1 MTTVPVFLPGPVA
14 VVPSEKVH
22 ASLAP
27 RLHPGQLIQEMER
40 LSRIG
45 ALPALLEEER
55 KCLVVH
61 VDTHVARLYLSRRED
76 AYVLGSARPRGF
88 GQEERLLRGS
98 LLLGCSAGWRGFH
111 RLRDVPQGMSAHW
124 GLLRRAWSD
133 VSRSAPERPSLP
145 RHHTDHLDLMDRVIE
160 AGRDIEVARQ
170 REAPPIHY
178 RRMESAREER
188 RSARGVYTFHLV
200 RPAGLAAGTA
210 VCLADQPDL
219 RGRVRMVRGLEVVVR
234 FESAVD
240 YGRIPAQGAL
250 RVMPSERV
258 FQAQADAVRALR
270 LGEAV
275 NRELL
280 TWFVDRRFTR
290 FDVDPR
296 DRPRGALDPDG
307 QLPAFRRA
315 LAVPDL
321 LLILGPPGT
330 GKTRTITEI
339 AVACAARGE
348 RVLITSHTNRAVDNV
363 LEQLPADV
371 LAVRVGNE
379 DAVTGRA
386 RALMVESHVAGLRE
400 RILTLTEGPA
410 SRLAPFAG
418 NGYGGTAG
426 GVARGGGAAG
436 HVGSAAGIGAGGV
449 AGHAGHA
456 GDAGDVAGRWLA
468 HLADSVAEAAAA
480 ERDER
485 DLTARLGE
493 ALRRLEPALAE
504 RIAAARARLDA
515 ARVSAEELKAA
526 RDVWERRHAA
536 ARARAKS
543 GLLAFLHRWLADR
556 RLDRLRAVERKLAG
570 TAGEAAAAE
579 AAWRAERAEAERRV
593 GAHPETARLAGDRD
607 AARRR
612 GGEATSEAA
621 KAAWSLRAMVANAAP
636 APGETL
642 GPDLASE
649 EDLPAD
655 PAGWEALRGEF
666 ERAVGTLRARAA
678 LLAEWRAQVGDAE
691 EDLQRELVRYADVVA
706 ATCIGTATT
715 KLLAELE
722 FDLVIVDEAGQISTP
737 NLLVP
742 LVRGRRAVL
751 VGDHRQLPP
760 YLDEEVREWGESLER
775 EGALPP
781 AAAREV
787 ADLLRRSAFER
798 LYGAMPAGHRVM
810 LAVQRRMPREVGE
823 FVSAAFYDGALRTDH
838 DGASGDPVFSSPFAM
853 VDTSDRPAGER
864 REEPGGRGADGER
877 RGYVN
882 ALEAEIVTRL
892 LRVHARYYRD
902 WAVIVPYRAQA
913 ERIRTELA
921 RVLGEGAEVADN
933 VGTVDSFQGGERDL
947 VVYAFTRSNPRGEVG
962 FLRELRRLNVAVSRA
977 RRQLVLVGD
986 AATLTAARDEGFRAV
1001 ARRLAEHLGRTGDLR
1016 PSADVLAHLARL
1028 EESP

>member
-22 ASLAP
+22 DSLAP
-27 RLHPGQLIQEMER
+27 RLHPGRLIQEMER

-133 VSRSAPERPSLP
+133 VSRSAPERPPLP

-170 REAPPIHY
+170 REAPLIHY

-250 RVMPSERV
+250 KVMPSERV

-363 LEQLPADV
+363 LEQLPADI

-418 NGYGGTAG
+418 NGYGDT
-426 GVARGGGAAG
+426 
-436 HVGSAAGIGAGGV
+436 
-449 AGHAGHA
+449 
-456 GDAGDVAGRWLA
+456 AGDVAGRWLA
-468 HLADSVAEAAAA
+468 HLTDSVAEAAAA

-485 DLTARLGE
+485 DLAARLGE

-515 ARVSAEELKAA
+515 ARVSAEELTAA

-556 RLDRLRAVERKLAG
+556 RLDRLRAVERKLAAA
-570 TAGEAAAAE
+570 AGEAAAAE

-642 GPDLASE
+642 GPDLASD

-666 ERAVGTLRARAA
+666 ERAVGMLRARAA

-760 YLDEEVREWGESLER
+760 YLDEEVREWGENLER
-775 EGALPP
+775 EGTLPP

-838 DGASGDPVFSSPFAM
+838 DGASGDPVFTSPFAM
-853 VDTSDRPAGER
+853 IDTSDRPAGER

-921 RVLGEGAEVADN
+921 TVLGEGSEVADN

-986 AATLTAARDEGFRAV
+986 TATLTAARDEGFRAV
-1001 ARRLAEHLGRTGDLR
+1001 ARRLTEHLGRTGDLR
-1016 PSADVLAHLARL
+1016 PSADVLARLAGL